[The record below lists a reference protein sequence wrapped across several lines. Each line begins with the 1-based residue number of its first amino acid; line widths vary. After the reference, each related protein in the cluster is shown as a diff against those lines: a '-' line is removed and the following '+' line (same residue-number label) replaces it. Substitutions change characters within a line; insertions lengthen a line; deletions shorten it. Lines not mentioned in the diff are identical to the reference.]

1 MHQGFNNFLLFLLQ
15 NGFVSAIPFLL
26 AFFVS
31 VGGGQV
37 ADWLRYSKIL
47 TTGEVRKVFGTG
59 GVYLSSCVMHP
70 SLKLY
75 YCEVMIKFV
84 PFFQW
89 HLGSFTTLV
98 ML

>member
-1 MHQGFNNFLLFLLQ
+1 MHQAFKNFSLFLLQ

-26 AFFVS
+26 SYFVL

-37 ADWLRYSKIL
+37 ADWLRYNKIL

-59 GVYLSSCVMHP
+59 GVYLSSHMMHG
-70 SLKLY
+70 SLKVY

-84 PFFQW
+84 PFFHW
-89 HLGSFTTLV
+89 HLVSFTTLV
-98 ML
+98 IL